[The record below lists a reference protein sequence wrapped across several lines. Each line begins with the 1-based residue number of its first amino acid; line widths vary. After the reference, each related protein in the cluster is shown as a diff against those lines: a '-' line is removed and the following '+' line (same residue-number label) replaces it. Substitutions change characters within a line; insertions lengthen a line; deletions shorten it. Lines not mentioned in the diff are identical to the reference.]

1 MIAILTEEAGKGVF
15 PAVLHCYTGGPDL
28 AQLAIALGLFISFT
42 GILTFK
48 KSGDLRAIAK
58 SLPADRIL
66 VETDAP
72 YLAPAP
78 YRGKRNEP
86 AYVVETARVL
96 AATRRC
102 RARGD
107 GPTDLRQFFSAL
119 SQGPAPG
126 RRSSMM
132 LKFTI
137 LGCGSSGG
145 VPRPAL
151 GWGDCDPNNP
161 RNRRRRTSLL
171 IERRNGSGLTRALV
185 DTSPDLREQLLDA
198 QVDWLDGVF
207 FTHAHADHTHGIDD
221 LRALVIK
228 NRRRVD
234 VYLDALT
241 AGALHAR
248 FGYCFRAPPGSEYPP
263 IVTEHRLEPGRSVT
277 IRGQGGAIT
286 ALPLLQE
293 HGGIPSIGFRFGRLA
308 YSCDLSGLPSAS
320 IAALEGWMSGCWM
333 RFATFRTPV
342 ISAWMTHWRGSSAS
356 SRPVPS

>member
-1 MIAILTEEAGKGVF
+1 
-15 PAVLHCYTGGPDL
+15 
-28 AQLAIALGLFISFT
+28 
-42 GILTFK
+42 
-48 KSGDLRAIAK
+48 
-58 SLPADRIL
+58 
-66 VETDAP
+66 
-72 YLAPAP
+72 
-78 YRGKRNEP
+78 
-86 AYVVETARVL
+86 
-96 AATRRC
+96 
-102 RARGD
+102 
-107 GPTDLRQFFSAL
+107 
-119 SQGPAPG
+119 
-126 RRSSMM
+126 M

-171 IERRNGSGLTRALV
+171 VERRDGSGLTRALV
-185 DTSPDLREQLLDA
+185 DTSPDLREQLIDA

-277 IRGQGGAIT
+277 IQGQGGAIT

-293 HGGIPSIGFRFGRLA
+293 HGGIPSIGFRFGGLA

-320 IAALEGWMSGCWM
+320 IAALEGLDVWVLDALRYLPHPSHFSVDDALAWIERIKPARAILTNLHSDLDFKHLRAKLPPHVEPAYDGLTIELGCQG
-333 RFATFRTPV
+333 T
-342 ISAWMTHWRGSSAS
+342 
-356 SRPVPS
+356 